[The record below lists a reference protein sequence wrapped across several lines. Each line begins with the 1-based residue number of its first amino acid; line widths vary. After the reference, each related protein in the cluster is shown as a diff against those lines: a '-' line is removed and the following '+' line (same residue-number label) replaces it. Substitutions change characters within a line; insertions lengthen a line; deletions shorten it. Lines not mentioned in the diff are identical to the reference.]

1 MRELGD
7 GYDEDK
13 VEKELEPTRVAL
25 VLSIGQGLQPGRTQ
39 ERLRVA

>member
-1 MRELGD
+1 LGD

-25 VLSIGQGLQPGRTQ
+25 VLSVGQGLQPWRTQ